1 MIFKAVN
8 KLTTKSE
15 KNFFIE
21 QVQVYRRLVE
31 VFCEK
36 NGMKLKAEK
45 NQKYED
51 ELMNIGVINS
61 GEDSDELKKILK
73 EKYSKFEEAVN
84 FVIENR
90 GRIGSLVDKLYNSKR
105 TELQKKSAEINKLTL
120 VDFFCGAGGLSLG
133 FLQEGFNVKLAND
146 IEDVCIQTYKYNHP
160 ELPSN
165 KLIQGDI
172 KEIVDNIDD
181 YIDGNIDI
189 VVGGPPCQG
198 FSEANRQRVID
209 DPRNKLYKYSYKVK
223 YQVLN

>member
-15 KNFFIE
+15 KNLFIE

-61 GEDSDELKKILK
+61 GEDIDELKKILK

-105 TELQKKSAEINKLTL
+105 TE
-120 VDFFCGAGGLSLG
+120 
-133 FLQEGFNVKLAND
+133 
-146 IEDVCIQTYKYNHP
+146 
-160 ELPSN
+160 
-165 KLIQGDI
+165 
-172 KEIVDNIDD
+172 
-181 YIDGNIDI
+181 
-189 VVGGPPCQG
+189 
-198 FSEANRQRVID
+198 
-209 DPRNKLYKYSYKVK
+209 
-223 YQVLN
+223 

>member
-61 GEDSDELKKILK
+61 GEDIDELKKILK

-84 FVIENR
+84 FVNR
-90 GRIGSLVDKLYNSKR
+90 KQR
-105 TELQKKSAEINKLTL
+105 
-120 VDFFCGAGGLSLG
+120 
-133 FLQEGFNVKLAND
+133 
-146 IEDVCIQTYKYNHP
+146 
-160 ELPSN
+160 
-165 KLIQGDI
+165 
-172 KEIVDNIDD
+172 
-181 YIDGNIDI
+181 
-189 VVGGPPCQG
+189 
-198 FSEANRQRVID
+198 ANRFISR
-209 DPRNKLYKYSYKVK
+209 
-223 YQVLN
+223 

>member
-61 GEDSDELKKILK
+61 GEDIDELKKILK

-105 TELQKKSAEINKLTL
+105 TELQKKSAEINKLHRKRTF
-120 VDFFCGAGGLSLG
+120 VVTSNAKCGMM
-133 FLQEGFNVKLAND
+133 K
-146 IEDVCIQTYKYNHP
+146 
-160 ELPSN
+160 
-165 KLIQGDI
+165 
-172 KEIVDNIDD
+172 
-181 YIDGNIDI
+181 
-189 VVGGPPCQG
+189 
-198 FSEANRQRVID
+198 
-209 DPRNKLYKYSYKVK
+209 
-223 YQVLN
+223 

>member
-1 MIFKAVN
+1 
-8 KLTTKSE
+8 
-15 KNFFIE
+15 
-21 QVQVYRRLVE
+21 
-31 VFCEK
+31 
-36 NGMKLKAEK
+36 
-45 NQKYED
+45 
-51 ELMNIGVINS
+51 MNIGVINS
-61 GEDSDELKKILK
+61 GEDIDELKKILK

-209 DPRNKLYKYSYKVK
+209 DPRNKLYKYFVK
-223 YQVLN
+223 AVGKNRP